1 MKKKNTISSFMGVL
15 RGSHRSVFSDYSL
28 FFYFF
33 SPPVDSGLRRDLA
46 RGQKKDVDINVI
58 MVKFIKRCN

>member
-1 MKKKNTISSFMGVL
+1 MGVL

>member
-1 MKKKNTISSFMGVL
+1 MGVL
-15 RGSHRSVFSDYSL
+15 RGTHQLCVLRLQFIFL
-28 FFYFF
+28 FLR
-33 SPPVDSGLRRDLA
+33 PPVDSGLRRDLA